1 MAELERNWFVPMEE
15 SHEPITFI
23 GGQRGGGKI
32 FFLENALRAV
42 QAENK
47 QLHLKLETITKD
59 RDYYRDAYHHL
70 LRERES
76 DG

>member
-1 MAELERNWFVPMEE
+1 MGNKNKEKIIV
-15 SHEPITFI
+15 I

-47 QLHLKLETITKD
+47 QLHLQLETMTKD

-70 LRERES
+70 LKG
-76 DG
+76 DDNL